1 MERTRNI
8 AQHALAN
15 VAWVHLALVL
25 GFFLSLAHRVDA
37 QEICDNGI
45 DDTGNG
51 LIDLN
56 DVTACPC
63 DTVPLQTNLIQ
74 NPSFEIQNCC
84 PTGTSQ
90 NPNVF
95 LPCATG
101 WSDYMNTAT
110 ADYFNTCGFMPMAV
124 PAPLP
129 DGNAAAGFLM
139 ASWPGGN
146 SAYEV
151 LSQCLQAPMQAGQ
164 TYELRFNVASVR
176 VSLSPLVA
184 MGFTLPINYGPVDLT
199 LYGLASCPTLPYA
212 PGGPADICP
221 VAFGWTELGQVNYT
235 PVHAWQELGF
245 SFQAPFDVQAIMFG
259 PPCPTPTDYTMGN
272 QSTPY
277 FFVDDFSLEAS
288 VVGVEAE
295 GSICTNDLVLTAVPY
310 DPGTAQYQWYRNGVA
325 LVGEVGETLDV
336 SGLALG
342 EASYQIR
349 VVNNGDCMVASYD
362 AEVEWP
368 IPSLVATPTSGCAP
382 LEVDL
387 TNTTTTPIGTSSWDL
402 GDGTVASSTDVLHT
416 YTEPG
421 IYDVGLTITTPE
433 GCTIDTLFVGLIEVF
448 AVPLASL
455 AADTL
460 IGCPGLEVT
469 FMNTSQTSAGLD
481 CLWDLGDGGVLSDCS
496 GSHFYMTSGV
506 YDVRLTVTTPEGCSD
521 DTLMTGLI
529 EILPVPEPAFSIEPS
544 SGCVPLLVRFENQTP
559 DASSQST
566 FWDLGNGG
574 TSTST
579 NAITTYTDPGQYS
592 VSLTMTNSIGC
603 SATLTYADT
612 ITAYGLPEVL
622 FSVLPDSGCAPLF
635 VEFLNATDP
644 AMVGSCA
651 WDFGD
656 GATSGSCNVT
666 HRYEQ
671 PGAYTVSLHVSSPA
685 NCEGD
690 TTVFHLVHVF
700 PSPTAQFTIGPQPTD
715 LYATELEF
723 TDGSS
728 SDVVAWD
735 WFFPSATPS
744 SSTIPGPSV
753 TYPYGESGSYP
764 TTLIVTNGYGCV
776 DTATAFVR
784 IDGVFSVYVP
794 NTFSPNGD
802 GVNDVFIP
810 IIRDASLRDYSFL
823 VFDRWG
829 QEIFASTSIGESWD
843 GHVNGAEPK
852 TDVYAWRL
860 RVRSDVDA
868 MMREYMGHV
877 TVLR

>member
-1 MERTRNI
+1 
-8 AQHALAN
+8 
-15 VAWVHLALVL
+15 
-25 GFFLSLAHRVDA
+25 
-37 QEICDNGI
+37 
-45 DDTGNG
+45 
-51 LIDLN
+51 
-56 DVTACPC
+56 
-63 DTVPLQTNLIQ
+63 
-74 NPSFEIQNCC
+74 
-84 PTGTSQ
+84 
-90 NPNVF
+90 
-95 LPCATG
+95 
-101 WSDYMNTAT
+101 
-110 ADYFNTCGFMPMAV
+110 
-124 PAPLP
+124 
-129 DGNAAAGFLM
+129 
-139 ASWPGGN
+139 
-146 SAYEV
+146 
-151 LSQCLQAPMQAGQ
+151 
-164 TYELRFNVASVR
+164 
-176 VSLSPLVA
+176 
-184 MGFTLPINYGPVDLT
+184 
-199 LYGLASCPTLPYA
+199 
-212 PGGPADICP
+212 
-221 VAFGWTELGQVNYT
+221 
-235 PVHAWQELGF
+235 
-245 SFQAPFDVQAIMFG
+245 
-259 PPCPTPTDYTMGN
+259 
-272 QSTPY
+272 
-277 FFVDDFSLEAS
+277 
-288 VVGVEAE
+288 
-295 GSICTNDLVLTAVPY
+295 
-310 DPGTAQYQWYRNGVA
+310 
-325 LVGEVGETLDV
+325 
-336 SGLALG
+336 
-342 EASYQIR
+342 
-349 VVNNGDCMVASYD
+349 
-362 AEVEWP
+362 
-368 IPSLVATPTSGCAP
+368 
-382 LEVDL
+382 
-387 TNTTTTPIGTSSWDL
+387 
-402 GDGTVASSTDVLHT
+402 
-416 YTEPG
+416 
-421 IYDVGLTITTPE
+421 
-433 GCTIDTLFVGLIEVF
+433 
-448 AVPLASL
+448 
-455 AADTL
+455 
-460 IGCPGLEVT
+460 
-469 FMNTSQTSAGLD
+469 
-481 CLWDLGDGGVLSDCS
+481 
-496 GSHFYMTSGV
+496 
-506 YDVRLTVTTPEGCSD
+506 
-521 DTLMTGLI
+521 
-529 EILPVPEPAFSIEPS
+529 
-544 SGCVPLLVRFENQTP
+544 
-559 DASSQST
+559 
-566 FWDLGNGG
+566 
-574 TSTST
+574 
-579 NAITTYTDPGQYS
+579 
-592 VSLTMTNSIGC
+592 MTNSIGC